1 MKRLR
6 GFLLAVSAVVFFL
19 STVWLGRPVEGLW
32 NSPDETANAFW
43 AGQVASGGPL
53 AIHDVVIGLAAGAM
67 HPRSMAVS
75 GDALVPGS
83 FPGLFLMFGALG
95 RILKLPFHVITPIFT
110 ALAGLLF
117 GALVSK
123 LFDRR
128 TGFWAAIL
136 FFTHPAVLYYG
147 ARGLFHNVLCLDLLV
162 IAAAL
167 FALRPFAEWSGRSG
181 KIDDVLGGFIFG
193 WAILTRAS
201 EAVWAI
207 PAFLAFLPLIRKD
220 RWRRL
225 AAALCG
231 AALPAFLFLFLNA
244 SLYGSP
250 FKTAYN
256 VPTAVSAT
264 APSAVP
270 VAPSAAV
277 VPPSP
282 LLPFGLHPNNILEHA
297 WEYGLKLFWWQ
308 SLLAAVGF
316 AWWIA
321 RWRKAD
327 GAQKTYAAA
336 ALAAAAWLAVFYGSW
351 RVMDRL
357 DPSAVTI
364 GTSYVR
370 YFLPAYLAAL
380 PFAALALTRAAEAL
394 GKPWIAAAAVVIG
407 AFLAVRLSVY
417 AGDESLRAV
426 RLTLE
431 GNARKKETLLQVIE
445 PDAVV
450 MTERFDKLL
459 VPERLRIIPATDEGA
474 FRAAAVA
481 ETYGLPVYWYGLD
494 PSDEELRRLN
504 DAAVKAG
511 LDLGEPFSPI
521 AGETLYQLTRL

>member
-1 MKRLR
+1 LT
-6 GFLLAVSAVVFFL
+6 A
-19 STVWLGRPVEGLW
+19 WLGRPVERLW

-43 AGQVASGGPL
+43 AGQVAAGRPL
-53 AIHDVVIGLAAGAM
+53 AIHDVVVGLAAGAM

-117 GALVSK
+117 GALISK

-147 ARGLFHNVLCLDLLV
+147 ARGLFHNELCLDLLI

-167 FALRPFAEWSGRSG
+167 FALRPFAKWSGRNG
-181 KIDDVLGGFIFG
+181 KIDDVLGGFVFG

-207 PAFLAFLPLIRKD
+207 PAFLAFLPLMRKD

-250 FKTAYN
+250 FKTAYT
-256 VPTAVSAT
+256 VPAAATSAIPP
-264 APSAVP
+264 AP
-270 VAPSAAV
+270 AADV

-282 LLPFGLHPNNILEHA
+282 LLPFGLHPSNILAHV
-297 WEYGLKLFWWQ
+297 WDYGLKLFWWQ
-308 SLLAAVGF
+308 SLLAAAGF

-327 GAQKTYAAA
+327 GTQKTYVAA
-336 ALAAAAWLAVFYGSW
+336 ALATAAWLAVFYGSW
-351 RVMDRL
+351 QVTDRL
-357 DPSAVTI
+357 DPSTVTI

-370 YFLPAYLAAL
+370 YFLPAYLAAI
-380 PFAALALTRAAEAL
+380 PFAALALTRAADAL
-394 GKPWIAAAAVVIG
+394 GKPWIAVVAVVFG
-407 AFLAVRLSVY
+407 AFLALQLSVY

-431 GNARKKETLLQVIE
+431 GNARKKEAMLQVIE
-445 PDAVV
+445 PEAVV

-459 VPERLRIIPATDEGA
+459 VPERLRIIPATDEAA

-481 ETYGLPVYWYGLD
+481 DMYGLPVYWYGLD
-494 PSDEELRRLN
+494 PSDEELRRLSA
-504 DAAVKAG
+504 AAVEAG
-511 LDLGEPFSPI
+511 LDLSEPSSPV
-521 AGETLYQLTRL
+521 AGETLYRLLQL